1 MEKQGEETRI
11 QGWGRQEGRA
21 RMEGSFWELVASKI
35 KGKQL
40 GKGRVLVVICFCR
53 SNLSCCCCCCS
64 ITMWWKNQHEKKRA
78 RSREIRTNVA
88 RQKGI
93 LEQ

>member
-1 MEKQGEETRI
+1 
-11 QGWGRQEGRA
+11 
-21 RMEGSFWELVASKI
+21 
-35 KGKQL
+35 
-40 GKGRVLVVICFCR
+40 
-53 SNLSCCCCCCS
+53 LSCCCCCCS